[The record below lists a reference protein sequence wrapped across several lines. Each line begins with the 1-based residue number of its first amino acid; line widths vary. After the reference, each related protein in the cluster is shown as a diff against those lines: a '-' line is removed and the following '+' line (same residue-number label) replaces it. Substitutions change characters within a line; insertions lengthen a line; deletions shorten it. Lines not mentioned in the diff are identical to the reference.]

1 MESILPTNMTTGH
14 LSVWTVC
21 QQYRTSHEFMMPLS
35 MFCVGTVLLQV
46 AAAGVIAFGVGF
58 TAGLST
64 ARVIE
69 VADDDDEWE
78 DIDSDSED
86 DSAITDSMSSDSG
99 ASLLKLYPGEPCKM
113 VFLIRKDLKME
124 KGKIAAQCG
133 HATLACYKAARKYQ
147 RKVVER
153 WEQMGQA
160 KIALKIDDD
169 KELETIMMGLRE
181 AGVIAMP
188 IRDAGRTQVAAGSRT
203 VLGIGP
209 APLSAIDMFCSHL
222 KLL

>member
-14 LSVWTVC
+14 LSVWT
-21 QQYRTSHEFMMPLS
+21 
-35 MFCVGTVLLQV
+35 V

-169 KELETIMMGLRE
+169 KELETIMVYGQ
-181 AGVIAMP
+181 I
-188 IRDAGRTQVAAGSRT
+188 
-203 VLGIGP
+203 
-209 APLSAIDMFCSHL
+209 FCANVWGC
-222 KLL
+222 